1 MWSLSVIFAI
11 PRVTV
16 ICLSSPF
23 KFILVSAIAFLILS
37 ETKYA
42 ASLSELLTKV
52 RNSSPPYLAKISLS
66 LITFDT
72 ELATVFKTS
81 SPALWP

>member
-1 MWSLSVIFAI
+1 MWSLSVIFAT

-66 LITFDT
+66 LITFET
-72 ELATVFKTS
+72 
-81 SPALWP
+81 